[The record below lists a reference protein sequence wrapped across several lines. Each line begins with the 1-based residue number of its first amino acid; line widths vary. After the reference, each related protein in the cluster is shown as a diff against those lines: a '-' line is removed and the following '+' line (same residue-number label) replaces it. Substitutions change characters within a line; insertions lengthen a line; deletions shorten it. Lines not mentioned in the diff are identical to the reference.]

1 MTDVQTAATASNFG
15 FMVKQTLSELVNNE
29 RKAIGTYEHYL
40 PSLRDFGIIDE
51 KAEVVYE
58 GEGDNK
64 VPVGFKYSTDALNYL
79 GKALEAAA
87 KATARNKLVPKTA
100 NVRPG
105 AKLPETFAELIAP
118 GEGRGGSAV
127 LAERSA
133 LFKAWESFVMGL
145 DKNDTVKR
153 LLVLFVKQPDALLTQ
168 PEKVRKAT
176 EDLLVTFATAQAEKG
191 ALTDW
196 QANHLNVVASNCS
209 ADVEGADW

>member
-1 MTDVQTAATASNFG
+1 MSEVQAQDTG
-15 FMVKQTLSELVNNE
+15 FMVKQTISELVNGA
-29 RKAIGTYEHYL
+29 RQVIGTYSHYMPTL
-40 PSLRDFGIIDE
+40 ADFGIKDE
-51 KAEVVYE
+51 KAEVLYE
-58 GEGDNK
+58 GEGEAK
-64 VPVGFKYSTDALNYL
+64 QAVGIKYSTDALNYL

-87 KATARNKLVPKTA
+87 RATARNKLVTKTA

-127 LAERSA
+127 LAERAA
-133 LFKAWESFVMGL
+133 LFKAWEAFVMSL

-168 PEKVRKAT
+168 PEKVRQAT
-176 EDLLVTFATAQAEKG
+176 EALLVQFGTAQAEKG
-191 ALTDW
+191 ALTEW
-196 QANHLNVVASNCS
+196 QGNHLNVVAQNCS